1 MSHVA
6 FFDYA
11 NASAEARAAFD
22 AEEELRGSV
31 TNMKRT
37 LLHSPPALN
46 AYLSW
51 YSLRDEVLP
60 IIGSRAFIVFSHA
73 ISTEN
78 DCLLCS
84 TFFRHALSNA
94 GLSPDSF
101 SPEGDEP
108 LLIDFGRAI
117 VRRSSAIPAELW
129 TRIKARFSEAEI
141 VKLVAFAGLMIATNV
156 FNNTLDVPVDNHLLG
171 YVKS

>member
-6 FFDYA
+6 YFDYTTA
-11 NASAEARAAFD
+11 PPEARAAYD
-22 AEEELRGSV
+22 EELKVRGSV

-37 LLHSPPALN
+37 LLHSAPALK
-46 AYLSW
+46 AYLEW
-51 YSLRDEVLP
+51 YSLRDEVVP
-60 IIGSRAFIVFSHA
+60 IIGSRAFVVFSHA

-84 TFFRHALSNA
+84 TFFRHALSHA

-101 SPEGDEP
+101 TPAGDEP
-108 LLIDFGRAI
+108 LLIEFGRAI
-117 VRRSSAIPAELW
+117 ARRSSAIPPELW
-129 TRIKARFSEAEI
+129 GRLKARFSQPEL

-156 FNNTLDVPVDNHLLG
+156 FNNTLEIAVDDHLQH
-171 YVKS
+171 YVKN